1 MHFPGGSDGKEST
14 CNAGDAG
21 LIPGLGGSPGEE
33 NGHPLQYSCLENPHG
48 WRSLVG
54 YSLQDHKES
63 DMIEQLLEASV
74 RHSSR
79 GKGHEEGGSTYAKVG
94 SSLRSRPGTPR
105 ASTPITRA
113 CLLYYFVLTYTSD
126 FKVGRPPPHLLENE
140 FT

>member
-1 MHFPGGSDGKEST
+1 MQKPFMHFPGGSDGKEST

-74 RHSSR
+74 RHSTR
-79 GKGHEEGGSTYAKVG
+79 GKGHEEGGSTYAKAG
-94 SSLRSRPGTPR
+94 SSLRSPPGNSR
-105 ASTPITRA
+105 ASTPKTRV
-113 CLLYYFVLTYTSD
+113 CLLSALCF
-126 FKVGRPPPHLLENE
+126 HL
-140 FT
+140 